1 MFKCANILGVPS
13 FSLFMTSDFVTSVSC
28 VLDTLKSPKM
38 QNNSWN
44 VSHRMQRTVDHFED
58 LLGEYPVHA
67 ISRGLFKDAYLSSLF
82 RALNI

>member
-38 QNNSWN
+38 QNNS
-44 VSHRMQRTVDHFED
+44 HRMQRTDDQFED
-58 LLGEYPVHA
+58 LLGEYPVHV
-67 ISRGLFKDAYLSSLF
+67 ISGAFV
-82 RALNI
+82 